1 MIKNKKYSPF
11 KRDFIRGA
19 GDNITNSGFDWGN
32 AASIGAGVGALGLGV
47 GALSKKGGGKRGELR
62 ALKSEFD
69 TMLGNYEGS
78 EFQALDRNALRRE
91 NVFEGQENIM
101 EEMQV
106 DTQAADYSKE
116 QFQQQQANIM
126 QGLRGVAGTSGAAG
140 LAQALSGQASKQAQ
154 QSQITI
160 GRQLQQN
167 RRLKLQEEARMKQQ
181 LLIEES
187 RLSQE
192 DRAVQIAN
200 LEGARQFEIDKM
212 TNMMGMSGS
221 KIASINQNIAQKE
234 QNIDEIGSAVGQ
246 AGSSMGG
253 TANTTNTDPQQQYQ
267 GEFEQAQYTYD
278 PNRTN

>member
-1 MIKNKKYSPF
+1 MSYWM
-11 KRDFIRGA
+11 A
-19 GDNITNSGFDWGN
+19 
-32 AASIGAGVGALGLGV
+32 GALVVTAVVKVASTSGDRKRKR
-47 GALSKKGGGKRGELR
+47 SEEKK
-62 ALKSEFD
+62 FD
-69 TMLGNYEGS
+69 EMREEYEKS
-78 EFQALDRNALRRE
+78 EFQAIDRDALRRE

-160 GRQLQQN
+160 GQQLQQN

-253 TANTTNTDPQQQYQ
+253 TANTDPQQQYQ

>member
-1 MIKNKKYSPF
+1 MSYWIAGAMVVTAVVKVASTHGDRKRKRSEEKKF
-11 KRDFIRGA
+11 DEMRD
-19 GDNITNSGFDWGN
+19 
-32 AASIGAGVGALGLGV
+32 
-47 GALSKKGGGKRGELR
+47 E
-62 ALKSEFD
+62 
-69 TMLGNYEGS
+69 YEKS
-78 EFQALDRNALRRE
+78 EFQAIDRDALRRE
-91 NVFEGQENIM
+91 NIFEGQENIM

-160 GRQLQQN
+160 GQQLQQN
-167 RRLKLQEEARMKQQ
+167 RRLKLQEEARMNRQE
-181 LLIEES
+181 LMEES

-212 TNMMGMSGS
+212 TNMMGMSSS
-221 KIASINQNIAQKE
+221 KIAGINQNIAQKE
-234 QNIDEIGSAVGQ
+234 QMIGEIGSAVGQ
-246 AGSSMGG
+246 AGSSMSGG
-253 TANTTNTDPQQQYQ
+253 GGSTPGDMSSEQTIYSDTGSPMSPTSGQYN
-267 GEFEQAQYTYD
+267 Y
-278 PNRTN
+278 